1 MCYWYKSN
9 EGTSCEGMQVQYTVY
24 QLNTCRLTL
33 PTSKNAKKQQQ
44 LVQTHDA
51 NKNTMMSWVLG
62 DAL

>member
-1 MCYWYKSN
+1 MKGPAVKECKYN
-9 EGTSCEGMQVQYTVY
+9 IY

-33 PTSKNAKKQQQ
+33 PASKNAKKQQQ